1 MEVHAGGLIEMPI
14 TGVTLYDN
22 GYAVFQREAVIQGN
36 GSIDLYFPSDQM
48 KAVLESLI
56 FLDKAEKNVGNIAY
70 ETTKPTANI
79 KISEDYP
86 LVGLL
91 KSLVGSL
98 LSVQVV
104 GAQGLETV
112 EGRIL
117 GIDQLLDVDTKVPSD
132 HVSLLLEGGKM
143 RALSL
148 RSVHSFHALDSQVQK
163 DLGFSLDLF
172 RSHGLDGMQKLSV
185 FFSDVGSPQKLVA
198 RYGFKVNEWKSSYRV
213 TFSDHPTIFH
223 LEGLAVVENTLDEDW
238 NNINLVVVVGAP
250 PLDSESTSDQGS
262 MELLVK
268 TLDGSQIRVRVN
280 PKDSILSLKGKVG
293 KKKGLGIF
301 SFKLMFSGKPL
312 EEGRL
317 ISDYTIAN
325 QSVVQMEAQSSSG
338 TVLADNSSS
347 KFVMAAVHNL
357 SFYPISIRVTAKRK
371 QKAIVPLLRT
381 EVEGQK
387 VVLFD
392 ETIRQGNPLCAFLFE
407 NKTGRTLEGGSL
419 QISSDVVFLGHA
431 VIPTIHVGDE
441 SPPIPYA
448 VELGCEVVKSKES
461 TYFDPHEV
469 TIADG
474 VLKLYRIQRYTT
486 SYKIKNRTESELDF
500 ILNHLFYEN
509 GSLVQ
514 DHKNE
519 EEEPVD
525 ITDRFYQFRFKVQ
538 PKDEKKV
545 FRVIEH
551 SDSYVDYPLRTL
563 PSDTASTWYT
573 KKYLDAPTE
582 QSLRETFSLRNDI
595 TSIEKQIYEKESEVR
610 EATSAQEQLR
620 SNIAALEHNQKDAA
634 KYIKSLGTEQDK
646 LDGLRLEIKASQSRK
661 KDLERK
667 LSTMIDAMKMSKK
680 IPK

>member
-1 MEVHAGGLIEMPI
+1 
-14 TGVTLYDN
+14 
-22 GYAVFQREAVIQGN
+22 
-36 GSIDLYFPSDQM
+36 
-48 KAVLESLI
+48 
-56 FLDKAEKNVGNIAY
+56 
-70 ETTKPTANI
+70 
-79 KISEDYP
+79 
-86 LVGLL
+86 
-91 KSLVGSL
+91 
-98 LSVQVV
+98 
-104 GAQGLETV
+104 
-112 EGRIL
+112 
-117 GIDQLLDVDTKVPSD
+117 
-132 HVSLLLEGGKM
+132 
-143 RALSL
+143 
-148 RSVHSFHALDSQVQK
+148 
-163 DLGFSLDLF
+163 
-172 RSHGLDGMQKLSV
+172 MQKLSV

-238 NNINLVVVVGAP
+238 NNVNLVVVVGAP

-268 TLDGSQIRVRVN
+268 TLDGSQIRVCVN
-280 PKDSILSLKGKVG
+280 PKHSILSLKAKVG

-347 KFVMAAVHNL
+347 KFVMAALHNL

-387 VVLFD
+387 
-392 ETIRQGNPLCAFLFE
+392 
-407 NKTGRTLEGGSL
+407 TGRTLEGGSL
-419 QISSDVVFLGHA
+419 QISSVVAFLGHA

-582 QSLRETFSLRNDI
+582 QSLRETFLLRNDI

-610 EATSAQEQLR
+610 EATSA
-620 SNIAALEHNQKDAA
+620 N
-634 KYIKSLGTEQDK
+634 
-646 LDGLRLEIKASQSRK
+646 ASIS
-661 KDLERK
+661 
-667 LSTMIDAMKMSKK
+667 
-680 IPK
+680 